1 MYKKRNNNYEKNTI
15 KNYFLA
21 TSMFYFFAIF
31 GFSSQNGVESSGL
44 SRKVTTKFVNIFPY
58 TRNLSDDVKEKLIE
72 HGEIIVRKLAHFSI
86 YTLVGIFIMAFM
98 LTFNTKLKIQFGVS
112 LSVGLIYAI
121 TDEYH
126 QSFVPGRGLSAID
139 VCIDT
144 SGVFMGIL
152 MVLAIVAVYRAFK
165 YDK

>member
-1 MYKKRNNNYEKNTI
+1 MKKIVLRI
-15 KNYFLA
+15 IFLLLLCS
-21 TSMFYFFAIF
+21 TFFVIF
-31 GFSSQNGVESSGL
+31 GFSSQSGTESSSL

-58 TRNLSDDVKEKLIE
+58 TRDLSIDTKENLIE

-98 LTFNTKLKIQFGVS
+98 FTFNTKLKIQFSIS
-112 LSVGLIYAI
+112 LLVGLIYAI

-126 QSFVPGRGLSAID
+126 QSWIPGRGPSVMD

-144 SGVFMGIL
+144 LGVFTGIL
-152 MVLAIVAVYRAFK
+152 IVLAIVAIYRAFK
-165 YDK
+165 NDK

>member
-1 MYKKRNNNYEKNTI
+1 MKKIILRI
-15 KNYFLA
+15 IFLLLLCS
-21 TSMFYFFAIF
+21 TFFVIF
-31 GFSSQNGVESSGL
+31 GFSSQSATESSSL

-58 TRNLSDDVKEKLIE
+58 TRDLSIDTKENLIE

-98 LTFNTKLKIQFGVS
+98 FTFNTKLKIQFSIS
-112 LSVGLIYAI
+112 LLVGLIYAI

-126 QSFVPGRGLSAID
+126 QSWIPGRGPSVMD

-144 SGVFMGIL
+144 LGVFAGIL
-152 MVLAIVAVYRAFK
+152 IVLAIVAIYRAFK
-165 YDK
+165 NDK

>member
-1 MYKKRNNNYEKNTI
+1 M
-15 KNYFLA
+15 
-21 TSMFYFFAIF
+21 IF
-31 GFSSQNGVESSGL
+31 GFSSQSGTESSSL

-58 TRNLSDDVKEKLIE
+58 TRDLSIDTKENLIE

-98 LTFNTKLKIQFGVS
+98 FTFNTKLKIQFSIS
-112 LSVGLIYAI
+112 LLVGLIYAI

-126 QSFVPGRGLSAID
+126 QSWIPGRGPSVMD

-144 SGVFMGIL
+144 LGVFAGIL
-152 MVLAIVAVYRAFK
+152 IVLAIVAIYRAFK
-165 YDK
+165 NDK

>member
-1 MYKKRNNNYEKNTI
+1 MKKIILRI
-15 KNYFLA
+15 IFLLLLCS
-21 TSMFYFFAIF
+21 TFFVIF
-31 GFSSQNGVESSGL
+31 GFSSQSGTESSSL

-58 TRNLSDDVKEKLIE
+58 TRDLSIDTKENLIE

-98 LTFNTKLKIQFGVS
+98 FTFNTKLKIQFSIS
-112 LSVGLIYAI
+112 LLVGLIYAI

-126 QSFVPGRGLSAID
+126 QSWIPGRGPSVMD

-144 SGVFMGIL
+144 LGVFAGIL
-152 MVLAIVAVYRAFK
+152 IVLAIVAIYRAFK
-165 YDK
+165 NDK